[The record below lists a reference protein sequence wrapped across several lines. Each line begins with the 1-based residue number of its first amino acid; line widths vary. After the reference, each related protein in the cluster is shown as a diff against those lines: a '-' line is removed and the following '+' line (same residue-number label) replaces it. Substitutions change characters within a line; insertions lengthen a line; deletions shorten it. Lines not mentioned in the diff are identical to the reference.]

1 MSLTTLSAIMLY
13 TAFGLYSIATIIFGV
28 TLRDKNREEKKNI
41 TGTIAIWLTIIGLA
55 AQVVYFITRWVAGG
69 HAPLTN
75 MFEFVTF
82 LGMCLVLGFIIIYL
96 IYRINVLGRSEER
109 RVGKES
115 RAGLVRM

>member
-69 HAPLTN
+69 HAQLCN
-75 MFEFVTF
+75 LFEFVTF
-82 LGMCLVLGFIIIYL
+82 LFMIYDLVILIFNL
-96 IYRINVLGRSEER
+96 IYI
-109 RVGKES
+109 
-115 RAGLVRM
+115 